1 MPYLI
6 DGHNL
11 IPRLGFRLDSLE
23 DEMDLVAVLQEFTRR
38 KRHTVEVYFDGAPPG
53 HAGTRKL
60 GSIKA
65 HFIRIGQTADSAI
78 RARLQKMGPAAKNWT
93 VVSSDREVQ
102 AAARAARAESIPS
115 ERFAKIL
122 RQARHT
128 EPIKE
133 ELTTLSEEEVKEW
146 MGLFSKRKK
155 G

>member
-122 RQARHT
+122 RQARQT

-133 ELTTLSEEEVKEW
+133 ELTALSEEEVKEW

>member
-23 DEMDLVAVLQEFTRR
+23 DDMDLVAVLQEFTRR

-122 RQARHT
+122 RQARQT